1 MVIEQA
7 YINLLIM
14 MSPLWLML
22 VYIIVEELVDC
33 LAKRRYNKHINSKK
47 ESECFIS
54 LLKVLV

>member
-22 VYIIVEELVDC
+22 AYIIVEELVDW
-33 LAKRRYNKHINSKK
+33 LAKRRYNKHINSN
-47 ESECFIS
+47 
-54 LLKVLV
+54 